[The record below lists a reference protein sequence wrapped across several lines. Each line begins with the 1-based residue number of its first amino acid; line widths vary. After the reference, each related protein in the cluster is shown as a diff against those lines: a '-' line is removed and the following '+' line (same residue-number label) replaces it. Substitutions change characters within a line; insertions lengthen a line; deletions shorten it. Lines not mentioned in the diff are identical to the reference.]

1 SYSMTTLTAPPPSA
15 GGTELLSYR
24 AYRGALR
31 GPLGGAWAIARTGLW
46 TILRRK
52 LFWGLY
58 TFGVLI
64 FLFFFFGQYLMS
76 WSATKIGEG
85 PISLNQ
91 SPRIRIEPSDLLA
104 VLQNQLKLNGS
115 GKTFRNVIWSEVYL
129 VMTVLALAV
138 SILVGNDFR

>member
-1 SYSMTTLTAPPPSA
+1 PRRRPPRPGARRRIARRDVPPRHRLSRLRLSVFMTTLTAPPPTG

-24 AYRGALR
+24 AYRGTFR

-58 TFGVLI
+58 TFALLI

-76 WSATKIGEG
+76 WVSTQLGEG
-85 PISLNQ
+85 PIFLNQ
-91 SPRIRIEPSDLLA
+91 STRIRIE
-104 VLQNQLKLNGS
+104 
-115 GKTFRNVIWSEVYL
+115 
-129 VMTVLALAV
+129 
-138 SILVGNDFR
+138 